1 LYNKKL
7 FKYILNGYQVI
18 RFKLNSSQKYEDNEN
33 IVLMIDGFKQGGS
46 QQVYIMLLKEYALIF
61 KSVTLVILESSKL
74 DLDVP
79 RLANLE
85 VIYLNSS
92 KFFDVKSG
100 IALSKLLAKLKPNFI
115 IASIFRSQIL
125 SAITKPKNS
134 KLIWVEQNTYYNRSR
149 MQWIMMRVLSFRV
162 FRIICTS
169 HRILMITQ
177 WKISNRKSVLL
188 PNPINILD
196 SRKLNTTRSD
206 DFVFIGRMV
215 EQKNPLLAI
224 HGFNHF
230 LDQYGEL
237 SSSSRM
243 HFIGGGGLLSKAN
256 SLSVEL
262 GIESKCVFYGD
273 ISLEKMFDVLN
284 RSKVLVSTSTIE
296 GFGLARLEALG
307 AGCCVV
313 STDTGGVE
321 DYLSNLENIGVFI
334 IDGSIENI
342 SKFMYKALNKE
353 FWSADGINKR
363 ADYVSVFSPS
373 VISKKWLSV

>member
-1 LYNKKL
+1 M
-7 FKYILNGYQVI
+7 
-18 RFKLNSSQKYEDNEN
+18 NSNQKYKDNKRV
-33 IVLMIDGFKQGGS
+33 VLIIDGFKQGGS

-74 DLDVP
+74 DLNIP
-79 RLANLE
+79 KLANLE
-85 VIYLNSS
+85 VIYLNSN
-92 KFFDVKSG
+92 KFFDVKSV
-100 IALSKLLAKLKPNFI
+100 IYISKLLARLKPNFI
-115 IASIFRSQIL
+115 IASMFRSQVF
-125 SAITKPKNS
+125 SAIARPKNS
-134 KLIWVEQNTYYNRSR
+134 KLIWVEQNTYYNRTKI
-149 MQWIMMRVLSFRV
+149 QWIIMRVSSLRI

-169 HRILMITQ
+169 NRILIITQ
-177 WKISNRKSVLL
+177 RKINKQKSILL

-196 SRKLNTTRSD
+196 SRKLNKTRND

-230 LDQYGEL
+230 LNQYEEL
-237 SSSSRM
+237 SSDSRM
-243 HFIGGGGLLSKAN
+243 HFIGGGELLGKAN

-262 GIESKCVFYGD
+262 GIENKCVFHGD
-273 ISLEKMFDVLN
+273 ISLEKMFDLLN
-284 RSKVLVSTSTIE
+284 RSKVLVSTSKFE

-321 DYLSNLENIGVFI
+321 DYLSNLRNIGVFI

-342 SKFMYKALNKE
+342 SKFMYKALDKE

>member
-1 LYNKKL
+1 M
-7 FKYILNGYQVI
+7 
-18 RFKLNSSQKYEDNEN
+18 NSNQKYKDNEN

-74 DLDVP
+74 DLNVP
-79 RLANLE
+79 RLTNLE
-85 VIYLNSS
+85 VIYLNSNR
-92 KFFDVKSG
+92 FFDVKSV
-100 IALSKLLAKLKPNFI
+100 IALSKLLARLKPNFI

-125 SAITKPKNS
+125 SAIIKPKNS
-134 KLIWVEQNTYYNRSR
+134 KLIWVEQNTYYNRTK
-149 MQWIMMRVLSFRV
+149 MQWIIMRVLSFRV

-177 WKISNRKSVLL
+177 RKINKRKSVLL

-196 SRKLNTTRSD
+196 SRKLNTTRTD

-224 HGFNHF
+224 HGFKHF
-230 LDQYGEL
+230 LDQYEEL
-237 SSSSRM
+237 SVNSRM
-243 HFIGGGGLLSKAN
+243 HFIGGGGLISKAK
-256 SLSVEL
+256 SLSIEL
-262 GIESKCVFYGD
+262 GIENKCVFHGD
-273 ISLEKMFDVLN
+273 VSLEKMFDVLN
-284 RSKVLVSTSTIE
+284 SSKVLVSTSTIE

-321 DYLSNLENIGVFI
+321 DYLTNLENIGVFI
-334 IDGSIENI
+334 IDGSSENI
-342 SKFMYKALNKE
+342 SKFMCKALNKE

-363 ADYVSVFSPS
+363 ADNVSIFSPS
-373 VISKKWLSV
+373 VISKKWLFV